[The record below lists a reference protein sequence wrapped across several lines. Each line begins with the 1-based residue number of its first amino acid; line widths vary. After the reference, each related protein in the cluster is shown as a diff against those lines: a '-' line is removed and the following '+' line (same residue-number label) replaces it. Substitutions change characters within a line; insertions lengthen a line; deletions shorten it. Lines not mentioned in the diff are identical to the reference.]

1 MIVASLGGLGIAGIV
16 TIVSNVVDRFSAIE
30 WNISLWSM
38 LLGIYTLML
47 LIGFSITYALAPVLN
62 TQIRRFMNW
71 LIKLTSDQPLPEL
84 LLGLIGAII
93 GLIIAFFI
101 STLVSSLGMGV
112 TGSVLNTLIYFALGM
127 SGYALI
133 GRRWEEVPL
142 PPSFKRLNE
151 RSASKHST
159 GIPPKVLD
167 TSVLI
172 DGRIFDICRTGFIDG
187 SLTVSRF
194 VLEELQ
200 HLSDSA
206 DSLKR
211 TRGRR
216 GLDMLKRIQSETQIE
231 VRIDDTDF
239 PDAPDV
245 DIKLLKLAQPGGGS
259 SVTTDYNLSRVAAV
273 SGIRVLNI
281 NELAKTLKPV
291 LLPGDEMT
299 VQIVR
304 EGKEQAQGVAFM
316 DDGTMIVIENGR
328 HLIGQSALVIVTTV
342 LQTSAGRMIFTKVK
356 Q

>member
-1 MIVASLGGLGIAGIV
+1 VIVASLGGLGIAGIV
-16 TIVSNVVDRFSAIE
+16 TIVSNIVDRFSTIE
-30 WNISLWSM
+30 WNIKLWLL

-47 LIGFSITYALAPVLN
+47 LIGFLITYALAPVLN
-62 TQIRRFMNW
+62 TQVRRFMNW
-71 LIKLTSDQPLPEL
+71 LIERTSDQPLPEL

-133 GRRWEEVPL
+133 GRRWEEIPL
-142 PPSFKRLNE
+142 PPSFKRLSD
-151 RSASKHST
+151 RSGGKHVSA
-159 GIPPKVLD
+159 IVPKVLD

-172 DGRIFDICRTGFIDG
+172 DGRIFDLCRTGFLEGPLIA
-187 SLTVSRF
+187 SRF

-216 GLDMLKRIQSETQIE
+216 GLDILKRIQSETQIE

-239 PDAPDV
+239 SDATDV
-245 DIKLLKLAQPGGGS
+245 DTKLLKLTRQLGGS
-259 SVTTDYNLSRVAAV
+259 IVTTDYNLSKVANV
-273 SGIRVLNI
+273 SDIRVLNI
-281 NELAKTLKPV
+281 NELAKALKPV

-299 VQIVR
+299 VQVVR
-304 EGKEQAQGVAFM
+304 EGKEPNQGVAFM
-316 DDGTMIVIENGR
+316 DDGTMIVIESGR
-328 HLIGQSALVIVTTV
+328 RLIGQSALVTVTTV
-342 LQTSAGRMIFTKVK
+342 LQTSAGRMIFAKVK

>member
-16 TIVSNVVDRFSAIE
+16 TIVSNIVDRFSTIE
-30 WNISLWSM
+30 WNIKLWLM

-47 LIGFSITYALAPVLN
+47 LIGFLITYALAPVLN
-62 TQIRRFMNW
+62 TQVRRFMNW
-71 LIKLTSDQPLPEL
+71 LIKRTSDQPLPEL

-133 GRRWEEVPL
+133 GRRWEEIPL
-142 PPSFKRLNE
+142 PPSFKRLSD
-151 RSASKHST
+151 RSGSKRVSA
-159 GIPPKVLD
+159 IVPKVLD

-172 DGRIFDICRTGFIDG
+172 DGRIFDLCRTGFLEGPLIA
-187 SLTVSRF
+187 SRF

-216 GLDMLKRIQSETQIE
+216 GLDILKRIQSETQIE

-239 PDAPDV
+239 SDATDV
-245 DIKLLKLAQPGGGS
+245 DIKLLKLTRQLGGS
-259 SVTTDYNLSRVAAV
+259 IVTTDYNLSKVANV
-273 SGIRVLNI
+273 SDIRVLNI
-281 NELAKTLKPV
+281 NELAKALKPV

-299 VQIVR
+299 VQVVR
-304 EGKEQAQGVAFM
+304 EGKEPNQGVAFM
-316 DDGTMIVIENGR
+316 DDGTMIVIESGR
-328 HLIGQSALVIVTTV
+328 RLIGQSALVTVTTV
-342 LQTSAGRMIFTKVK
+342 LQTSAGRMIFAKVK